1 MSRIFRI
8 MLFFPGTNPLGPED
22 LHVYSLSDFFSQKT
36 RMAAIINDSRV
47 EKALQ
52 TRKMCRKPQK

>member
-1 MSRIFRI
+1 MSIACPIFF
-8 MLFFPGTNPLGPED
+8 L
-22 LHVYSLSDFFSQKT
+22 QKT

-52 TRKMCRKPQK
+52 TRKMCQKVFLLKKICNKNNFVV